1 MAIVMG
7 PDVAPLFRQGGI
19 GGWSYGRPE
28 LFSLPVELDTRTEGW
43 TNRVREA
50 PGGRPRPG
58 FLTRPGRRP
67 FNARLIND
75 PMFRVNEVLREAV
88 L

>member
-7 PDVAPLFRQGGI
+7 PDIGPLFRQAGV

-43 TNRVREA
+43 TIRVR
-50 PGGRPRPG
+50 
-58 FLTRPGRRP
+58 
-67 FNARLIND
+67 
-75 PMFRVNEVLREAV
+75 
-88 L
+88 